1 MHRVEKQ
8 KKFFD
13 VFIFVLEKGYYM
25 RISAISHNV
34 NVKFNGLWADTQDKN
49 FYDEKTD
56 TFERKE
62 WHVYRPFKDE
72 DPEQV
77 EKYLA
82 DYKPS
87 DYDPDKKYLIQQ
99 GGAFTF
105 TEAEFNAYQTKKD
118 ASELTRKEKFIHS
131 FAQNSFYNSEL
142 YAQRSA
148 VNPNI
153 IYYPWQDP
161 DMILRVK
168 D

>member
-1 MHRVEKQ
+1 
-8 KKFFD
+8 
-13 VFIFVLEKGYYM
+13 M
-25 RISAISHNV
+25 RISAIN
-34 NVKFNGLWADTQDKN
+34 NINTNFKGLWCDTQERA

-62 WHVYRPFKDE
+62 WHVYCPFKDE

-77 EKYLA
+77 EKYLV

-87 DYDPDKKYLIQQ
+87 DYDPNKKYLIQQ
-99 GGAFTF
+99 GGTFTF
-105 TEAEFNAYQTKKD
+105 TEAEFGAYQEKKD
-118 ASELTRKEKFIHS
+118 ASELTPKEKFIHQQ
-131 FAQNSFYNSEL
+131 AQSSFYNSEL

-148 VNPNI
+148 ANPNI

-161 DMILRVK
+161 NMILRVK